1 MPKKPRVKDEAA
13 DQNIEAGG
21 NSTHIQ
27 TLQVRSYFYMLR
39 DGRSGADQY
48 GDCCRSLSRL
58 SKRNCKYCNPAAAS
72 ARWNLGVRQAPL
84 VLASIMGLPSILPSK
99 TETFLGILRYGF
111 QIIFFTGYTV

>member
-13 DQNIEAGG
+13 DHNVETGG
-21 NSTHIQ
+21 NSTRIQ
-27 TLQVRSYFYMLR
+27 TLQVRSYFYMLH
-39 DGRSGADQY
+39 DGRSGADRY
-48 GDCCRSLSRL
+48 RDCCRSLSRL
-58 SKRNCKYCNPAAAS
+58 SKRNYKHCNPVVTS

-99 TETFLGILRYGF
+99 TETFHGILRYGV